1 MKLRAAAIILCWT
14 FFGLLA
20 HAQVHPISVKVLPV
34 TRGVRPGEVVT
45 IRVEAAIRPPFH
57 IYSVVPVADPGP
69 LATTIEVID
78 TDTKPMFTIEGDIVE
93 SAPTQK
99 YDPGFKKE
107 VGIHGPNATFDVT
120 VRVASNSTVGSKQL
134 TIKFRAQACDERG
147 CLPPKSTNVPLN
159 LIVEGGPVRQ
169 DYMSPL
175 ITTSRTSGKPMPS
188 TVSNTKNDSWGA
200 FLLTAF
206 LAGLVT
212 LLTPCVF
219 PLIPVTLA
227 FFTKLASKNEKP
239 GVPAP
244 SILRYALLY
253 ATGII
258 TCFTGFGIVLSVVAG
273 GGAARNFAIN
283 PWINLLFTMLFV
295 VFGLALLEVTE
306 IRLPSRLQQLSASSR
321 GSTLGILGMGLTFV
335 VSAFTCTAPIVGSLL
350 VLAANASGA
359 GAFIKP
365 VVGMLVFSTAL
376 ALPFVILSLFPTLM
390 AKLPKSGVWL
400 TTLKGSMGFLE
411 LVAAVKFLST
421 ADMFWNW
428 QLITRPVYLSLSSVF
443 MIAGGLWLLGILRV
457 GFNTPSGKV
466 TTARGSFAA
475 IFIGCGLYCM
485 YGISG
490 RPIGRFV
497 AQFLP
502 PPPSEYGFDSVKGAD
517 EVSFLTTLEEAQS
530 AAVSDKKLVFV
541 DITGHTCSN
550 CNDVEQNVMKFE
562 PVRSLLQ
569 QFVRVRLYTD
579 SGRNATAEAAEKN
592 AKYQLDTFQDV
603 TLPRYAILDET
614 GKVLGTTD
622 YTTARD
628 GTSFAK
634 WLQATIE

>member
-1 MKLRAAAIILCWT
+1 MKIRAAAILLCWT

-20 HAQVHPISVKVLPV
+20 HAQQHPISVKVVPV

-45 IRVEAAIRPPFH
+45 LHVQAAIRPPFH
-57 IYSVVPVADPGP
+57 IYSIVPVADPGP
-69 LATTIEVID
+69 LATTIEVD
-78 TDTKPMFTIEGDIVE
+78 GTASNPTFTVEGDVTE
-93 SAPTQK
+93 STPIKK
-99 YDPGFKKE
+99 YDAGFKKE
-107 VGIHGPNATFDVT
+107 VGIHGPAATFDVT
-120 VRVASNSTVGSKQL
+120 VRIAPNSTAGRKTV

-147 CLPPKSTNVPLN
+147 CLPPKSTKVPLN
-159 LIVEGGPVRQ
+159 LIVEAGPVRQ
-169 DYMSPL
+169 AYMAPP
-175 ITTSRTSGKPMPS
+175 ITPIRTVGEPMRS
-188 TVSNTKNDSWGA
+188 VVTTTTNDSWGA

-244 SILRYALLY
+244 SVLRYALLY

-258 TCFTGFGIVLSVVAG
+258 TCFTGFGIVLSVIAG

-283 PWINLLFTMLFV
+283 PWVNLVFTVLFV
-295 VFGLALLEVTE
+295 IFGLALLEVTE
-306 IRLPSRLQQLSASSR
+306 IRLPSRLQQLSGSSR

-390 AKLPKSGVWL
+390 ARLPKSGVWL

-443 MIAGGLWLLGILRV
+443 MIAGGLWLLGILHV
-457 GFNTPSGKV
+457 GFNTPSSKL
-466 TTARGSFAA
+466 TSARGSFAV

-502 PPPSEYGFDSVKGAD
+502 PPPSEYGFDAVRGSGD
-517 EVSFLTTLEEAQS
+517 VSFLTTLEEAQTV
-530 AAVSDKKLVFV
+530 ALSDKKLVFV

-569 QFVRVRLYTD
+569 QLVRVRLYTD
-579 SGRNATAEAAEKN
+579 SGRNATTEAAEKN

-622 YTTARD
+622 YTTAKD

-634 WLQATIE
+634 WILATTK